1 MLEAVRV
8 RYQRPAWRR
17 SGDTYGLDDGERH
30 LGHIVKTGKHWIA
43 FDGTRPNAATTGFRV
58 LGTFP
63 ACAAAKEAV
72 ELAALTRK
80 PDKTPD
86 RIPPKSTRK
95 RS

>member
-8 RYQRPAWRR
+8 RYQQPAWRR

-30 LGHIVKTGKHWIA
+30 LGHIVKTGKLWVA

-63 ACAAAKEAV
+63 ACKAAKEAV
-72 ELAALTRK
+72 ELAALGQKGDTM
-80 PDKTPD
+80 PDGMPAKGAA
-86 RIPPKSTRK
+86 K
-95 RS
+95 R